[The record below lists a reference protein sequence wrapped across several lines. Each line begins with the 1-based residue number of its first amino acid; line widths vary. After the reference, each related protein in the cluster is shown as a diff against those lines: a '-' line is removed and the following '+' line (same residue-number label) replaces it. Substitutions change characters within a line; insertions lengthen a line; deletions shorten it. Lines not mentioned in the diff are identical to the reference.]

1 MGSLLFIPCHNHDQ
15 DKIQIFVRVK
25 PVLDRITGLTGN
37 FFHPNELLQARP
49 DATGKIKGV
58 VTVIFR
64 SGSHRTQSLLIKSG
78 PGLWFMVLIN
88 WI

>member
-1 MGSLLFIPCHNHDQ
+1 M
-15 DKIQIFVRVK
+15 
-25 PVLDRITGLTGN
+25 ITGLTGII
-37 FFHPNELLQARP
+37 FHPVNLSVYSITANELLQARP